1 MNQKKKRLYNR
12 KPLNK
17 SLVPAL
23 LALPVH
29 VLHDSYGWGSKKRL
43 PDFVEKMLL
52 ALKELEDGT
61 IAVSD
66 LIEEFETLTGVKIK

>member
-12 KPLNK
+12 KPLDK

-29 VLHDSYGWGSKKRL
+29 VLHGSYGWGSKKRL
-43 PDFVEKMLL
+43 PDFVEKMLS
-52 ALKELEDGT
+52 ALKELEDGALEVAT
-61 IAVSD
+61 LV
-66 LIEEFETLTGVKIK
+66 EELEDLTGVRIK